1 MRFALLS
8 RLPYRRVLV
17 WQELLQEALGSA
29 EVLLGPPHADPGPA
43 ERASVE
49 VLFVADPAPGSFAGW
64 PGLRF
69 VQSLWAGVDGLLAD
83 PSLPEDLA
91 LARMKDPAFADEMA
105 ESVVTHVLSLHRQL
119 HRYRAQAALRIWQPL
134 PQQRAAERV
143 VGVLGMGEMGGRAAA
158 ALGRLGFAVLGWS
171 RSGRSV
177 AGVEAYAG
185 SDGLAAMLPRAEIL
199 VNLLPLTP
207 ATRGILDRSRLALL
221 PPGACLVNLGRG
233 AHLVA
238 ADLLAALD
246 EGRLDHAVLDVF
258 DTEPLP
264 ADDPLWEHGSVTV
277 LPHVAA
283 VTDPRTAAPIAAAN
297 ARHFL
302 EGREP
307 DGLVRRELGY

>member
-1 MRFALLS
+1 
-8 RLPYRRVLV
+8 
-17 WQELLQEALGSA
+17 
-29 EVLLGPPHADPGPA
+29 
-43 ERASVE
+43 
-49 VLFVADPAPGSFAGW
+49 
-64 PGLRF
+64 
-69 VQSLWAGVDGLLAD
+69 
-83 PSLPEDLA
+83 
-91 LARMKDPAFADEMA
+91 
-105 ESVVTHVLSLHRQL
+105 
-119 HRYRAQAALRIWQPL
+119 
-134 PQQRAAERV
+134 
-143 VGVLGMGEMGGRAAA
+143 